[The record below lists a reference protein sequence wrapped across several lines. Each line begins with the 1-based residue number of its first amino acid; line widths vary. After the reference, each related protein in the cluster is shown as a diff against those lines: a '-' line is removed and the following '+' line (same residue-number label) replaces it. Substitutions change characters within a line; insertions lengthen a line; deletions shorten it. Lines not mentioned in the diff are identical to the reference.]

1 MYSRAREFVQ
11 MQSLLSKMKSIGI
24 VCVLGLLLSFQTL
37 KEAPLRI
44 FLVGDSTMADK
55 SYAPGNP
62 EKGWGQILPLYF
74 KEGVMIVNHAVN
86 GRSTKNFREEGRWE
100 RVLDEVQEGDFIFI
114 QFGHNDQKEDDPNRY
129 ASPADYKKNLIRYV
143 LEARAKGAIPVL
155 VTPLSRRSFDG
166 QGNLKDTHAAYT
178 LQMKEVALELDVILL
193 DLNAKSRELLMAWGV
208 ERSKE
213 LFMHFE
219 PGQYERFPD
228 GIVDNTHFSPT
239 GAFRMCDL
247 AVAAIHQQIPVLGD
261 YLKK

>member
-1 MYSRAREFVQ
+1 MYPRVRGFVQ
-11 MQSLLSKMKSIGI
+11 MQLPLSEMKSIGI
-24 VCVLGLLLSFQTL
+24 VCVLGWLFSFQVF
-37 KEAPLRI
+37 KEAQVRV

-55 SYAPGNP
+55 TYTPGNP

-74 KEGVMIVNHAVN
+74 KEGVVIVNHAVN
-86 GRSTKNFREEGRWE
+86 GRSTKNFREEGRWDK
-100 RVLDEVQEGDFIFI
+100 VLDEVQEGDFIFI

-143 LEARAKGAIPVL
+143 MEARAKGAIPVL
-155 VTPLSRRSFDG
+155 ATPLSRRSFDS
-166 QGNLKDTHAAYT
+166 QGNLKDTHLLYT
-178 LQMKEVALELDVILL
+178 LQMKEVALELEVILL

-213 LFMHFE
+213 LFMHYE
-219 PGQYERFPD
+219 PGQYERFPE

-239 GAFRMCDL
+239 GAFRICDL
-247 AVAAIHQQIPVLGD
+247 AVLAIHQQIPALGN